1 MLGFVTPPDVSKSF
15 KVPPGGHGVGPI
27 PEHRRPWIYN
37 PGVNEREP
45 ARAAGASIHGRDD
58 PPQAQLAATVA
69 SCLALIN
76 SRFPEDGDRGA
87 AAMLLADGT
96 VLTGTS
102 PEAMNASVEV
112 CHEIEPY
119 CGAYRLNQRVVASV
133 CLHRQAGGRTV
144 VLSPCGVCR
153 ERLAVY
159 GPGVLVAVAD
169 RSDPTVVVW
178 KPLKDV
184 LPDYWMTAFPDEI
197 DAGWTT

>member
-1 MLGFVTPPDVSKSF
+1 MRVQEGQPAD
-15 KVPPGGHGVGPI
+15 
-27 PEHRRPWIYN
+27 
-37 PGVNEREP
+37 P
-45 ARAAGASIHGRDD
+45 ARLPVQVPHRGRIVHDYCSRVD
-58 PPQAQLAATVA
+58 EKALAATVA
-69 SCLALIN
+69 FCKDLID
-76 SRFPEDGDRGA
+76 SRFPGDGDHGA
-87 AAMLLADGT
+87 AAMLLGDGT
-96 VLTGTS
+96 ILTGTA
-102 PEAMNASVEV
+102 PDAVNASVEV

-133 CLHRQAGGRTV
+133 CLHRQPGGRTV

-159 GPGVLVAVAD
+159 GPDVLVAVAD

-178 KPLKDV
+178 KTLRDV

>member
-1 MLGFVTPPDVSKSF
+1 V
-15 KVPPGGHGVGPI
+15 HGYCNRVD
-27 PEHRRPWIYN
+27 
-37 PGVNEREP
+37 ER
-45 ARAAGASIHGRDD
+45 A
-58 PPQAQLAATVA
+58 LAATVA
-69 SCLALIN
+69 SCKDLID
-76 SRFPEDGDRGA
+76 SRFPDDGDHGA
-87 AAMLLADGT
+87 AAMLLGDGT
-96 VLTGTS
+96 ILTGTA
-102 PEAMNASVEV
+102 PDAVNASVEV

-133 CLHRQAGGRTV
+133 CLHRQPGGRTV

-169 RSDPTVVVW
+169 RCDPTVVVW
-178 KPLKDV
+178 KTLRDV